1 MYFLFEFGLIYQEIE
16 KVGIFIEDIIE
27 ILLLFDFEIGIFKFM
42 GLGMIFF
49 SEIYVRLK
57 LDIFVILG
65 DCFEVFLVVVVVM
78 IVRILIVYIYGG
90 EVIEGLID
98 EFIRYLII
106 KMVYLYFIVIE
117 IYWYCVI
124 QLGEQF
130 DRVFNIGIFG
140 FDNIDKLDFLFKE
153 EFEKL
158 INFKIS
164 YFIFLVIFYFVIL
177 DNNFFEN

>member
-1 MYFLFEFGLIYQEIE
+1 M
-16 KVGIFIEDIIE
+16 
-27 ILLLFDFEIGIFKFM
+27 FDFEIGIFKFM

-124 QLGEQF
+124 
-130 DRVFNIGIFG
+130 
-140 FDNIDKLDFLFKE
+140 
-153 EFEKL
+153 
-158 INFKIS
+158 
-164 YFIFLVIFYFVIL
+164 
-177 DNNFFEN
+177 